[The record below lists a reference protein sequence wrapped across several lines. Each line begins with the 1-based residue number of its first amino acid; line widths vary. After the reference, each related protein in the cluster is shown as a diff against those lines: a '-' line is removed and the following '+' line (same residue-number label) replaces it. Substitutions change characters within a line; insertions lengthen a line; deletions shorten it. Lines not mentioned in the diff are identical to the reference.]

1 MDKRTLAIVATVMV
15 LAITILIFTTTK
27 STQGVP
33 VVEAPII
40 AEQSGEETDDELEE
54 EPKPWSEYG
63 ESDCQA
69 MGTKAWWDDSTSK
82 CNEVC
87 FNSSTQCGND
97 TSRNEDGTCAYT
109 GDVCSR
115 SDCENKGI
123 NAEDVPAC

>member
-1 MDKRTLAIVATVMV
+1 MDKRILAIVATVMV

-33 VVEAPII
+33 VPEAPI
-40 AEQSGEETDDELEE
+40 AEQLVEETDDELEE

-69 MGTKAWWDDSTSK
+69 MGTKAWWDDSTST
-82 CNEVC
+82 CNETC
-87 FNSSTQCGND
+87 YNSSTQCGNE

-109 GDVCSR
+109 GSVCNR
-115 SDCENKGI
+115 SDCVNKGI
-123 NAEDVPAC
+123 NEEDAPAC